1 MTVADG
7 SDKDAAAGLRHTPA
21 SPDGG
26 QTRFGVSPLLSVF
39 IHSFIQNYLSWLWCS
54 QWAQTPFRLAKRT
67 DPLSPHLWARSWDT
81 WTSCTRSSTPKTGQI
96 KHWTIFN
103 LSLCLLGGFCHRT
116 AAFTNSVTV
125 TSWYWV
131 HHGGTKHWWGLT
143 VCASRC
149 CDSFTISGYRGNLK
163 GSWKIYLRTGRPWQS
178 AVGV

>member
-1 MTVADG
+1 MAQIRMLLRVYVTHLLLLMEDRRG
-7 SDKDAAAGLRHTPA
+7 SG
-21 SPDGG
+21 SP
-26 QTRFGVSPLLSVF
+26 RCCLCSF
-39 IHSFIQNYLSWLWCS
+39 IHPKLP

-81 WTSCTRSSTPKTGQI
+81 WTSCTRSSTPKTGQT

-103 LSLCLLGGFCHRT
+103 LSLCLLGVFCHRT

-131 HHGGTKHWWGLT
+131 HHGGTKHWRGLT

-178 AVGV
+178 AAGV